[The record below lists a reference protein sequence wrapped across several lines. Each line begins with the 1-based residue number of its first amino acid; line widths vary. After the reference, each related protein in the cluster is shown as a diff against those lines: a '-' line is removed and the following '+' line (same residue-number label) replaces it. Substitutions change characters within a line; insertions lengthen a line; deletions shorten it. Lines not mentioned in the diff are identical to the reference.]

1 MRKTTADRLTS
12 SDINHVVRF
21 TVTDPDGNMVTNVV
35 GVLVGIEENLTSWGE
50 NQGEILHIGV
60 KSYVVMDSQGYSTEI
75 SFPEDD

>member
-12 SDINHVVRF
+12 ADINHVIRF
-21 TVTDPDGNMVTNVV
+21 TVTDHDGNMITNVV

-50 NQGEILHIGV
+50 SQGEILHIGV